1 MEKKFSEL
9 EEGVD
14 YIDLSKHEYD
24 DPNLDSDDYDA
35 RGPRW
40 VVCAQIEE
48 LWRRNREQI
57 FRDEWVVCE
66 SLEEALEVYAKFCE
80 LENLR
85 IASIAAVVR
94 STDYAKVSTLEY
106 SQAKLFLAGTPE

>member
-40 VVCAQIEE
+40 VVCAQFVKVGFEVF
-48 LWRRNREQI
+48 N
-57 FRDEWVVCE
+57 DEWVVCE
-66 SLEEALEVYAKFCE
+66 SLEEALEVYDKFCE